1 MENEENPIYPIDLS
15 IFKDQIRQ
23 TLLNILDTLPP
34 VEKTLILEK
43 TCLSKLNYLT
53 SLEPLK
59 ERQVRKELI
68 ILKSGSFVSDSPIII
83 YIITPQLENVK
94 IIEKHIESNTKDFGS
109 KDSNEAENKESF
121 NKYHLIFIPK
131 ISGECYSYINNSK
144 YKSYFNTHILNID
157 IFQLDYDLLS
167 LENQNSFRDIYV
179 DKNLNS
185 LSCLSRAIIKYETVF
200 GRIKYKYSKGFY
212 SKKLTEILNREEE
225 TLSSSLN
232 NENETLACLIFD
244 RNVDMVTP
252 FCTNYIYEGILDDYI
267 GIDFNTIS
275 VNTKI
280 LEKESKVDNIKK
292 IDLSVKD
299 KFYTL
304 VKDFN
309 YKKIQKFF
317 PERLTELNK
326 DKENLDKEKKVE
338 KNSLTNHIN
347 LSDYI
352 ARNQKLPI
360 FKFYQNMEK
369 SLLKGELPNKL
380 HDFIEDELSKKAN
393 EYNLLKLIC
402 LESIIHS
409 GIKYKVYEQIKKDFL
424 NIYGYQEIFLW
435 HNLEKIEILKQQD
448 NNSFYADANK
458 KLQLIFDN
466 VDINDPN
473 DISYTYNGYA
483 PIFVRLIEKAISQ
496 GGWGAIRD
504 ILKKI
509 PGETNFPS
517 DETDIF
523 STSVDK
529 QFILLVFIGGITYGE
544 LAAIRYLNKKNN
556 NKKFIVITTGI
567 INSKKIFDSLKKGEY
582 NLENQNS
589 LTN

>member
-23 TLLNILDTLPP
+23 TLLNILDTLPQ

-43 TCLSKLNYLT
+43 SCLSKLNYLT

-68 ILKSGSFVSDSPIII
+68 ILKSTSFVSDCPIII

-109 KDSNEAENKESF
+109 KDSNEIQDKETF
-121 NKYHLIFIPK
+121 NKYHIIFIPK
-131 ISGECYSYINNSK
+131 ISGECYSYINDSK
-144 YKSYFNTHILNID
+144 YKSYFNMHILNID

-167 LENQNSFRDIYV
+167 LENKNSFRDIYI
-179 DKNLNS
+179 DRNLNS
-185 LSCLSRAIIKYETVF
+185 LSSLSRAIVKYETVF

-225 TLSSSLN
+225 ALNNNLN
-232 NENETLACLIFD
+232 NENETLACFIFD
-244 RNVDMVTP
+244 RNIDMITP
-252 FCTNYIYEGILDDYI
+252 LCTNYVYEGILDDYI
-267 GIDFNTIS
+267 GIDFNSIS

-280 LEKESKVDNIKK
+280 LEKESKVDNTKK
-292 IDLSVKD
+292 IDLSEKD
-299 KFYTL
+299 KFYSS

-309 YKKIQKFF
+309 FKKIQKFF

-326 DKENLDKEKKVE
+326 ENLDKEKKAE
-338 KNSLTNHIN
+338 KNSLTNHISI
-347 LSDYI
+347 SDYVL
-352 ARNQKLPI
+352 RNQKYPI
-360 FKFYQNMEK
+360 FKFYQNFEK

-393 EYNLLKLIC
+393 EYNLLKIIC

-435 HNLEKIEILKQQD
+435 HNLEKMEILKQQD
-448 NNSFYADANK
+448 NNNFYSDANK

-483 PIFVRLIEKAISQ
+483 PMFIRLVEKALST
-496 GGWGAIRD
+496 GGWNAIKDLLR
-504 ILKKI
+504 KI
-509 PGETNFPS
+509 PGDTNFPS

-523 STSVDK
+523 TASVDK

-544 LAAIRYLNKKNN
+544 LAAIRLLNKKNR
-556 NKKFIVITTGI
+556 NKKFIVITTGM
-567 INSKKIFDSLKKGEY
+567 INTKKIFDSLKKGEY
-582 NLENQNS
+582 GFETQNI

>member
-1 MENEENPIYPIDLS
+1 MENEDNPIYPIDLS

-43 TCLSKLNYLT
+43 SCISKLNYLT

-68 ILKSGSFVSDSPIII
+68 VLKSTSFVSDCPIII

-109 KDSNEAENKESF
+109 KDSSEIQDKETF
-121 NKYHLIFIPK
+121 NKYHIIFIPK
-131 ISGECYSYINNSK
+131 ISGECYSYINDSK
-144 YKSYFNTHILNID
+144 YKSYFNIHILNID

-167 LENQNSFRDIYV
+167 LENKNSFRDIYI

-185 LSCLSRAIIKYETVF
+185 LSSLSRAIIKYETVF

-225 TLSSSLN
+225 TLSNNLN
-232 NENETLACLIFD
+232 NENETLACFIFD
-244 RNVDMVTP
+244 RNIDMITP
-252 FCTNYIYEGILDDYI
+252 LCTNYVYEGILDDYI
-267 GIDFNTIS
+267 GIDFNNIS
-275 VNTKI
+275 INTKI

-292 IDLSVKD
+292 IDLSGKD
-299 KFYTL
+299 KFYSS

-309 YKKIQKFF
+309 FKKIQKFF

-326 DKENLDKEKKVE
+326 ENLDKEKKVE
-338 KNSLTNHIN
+338 KSSLTNHIN
-347 LSDYI
+347 ISDYVS
-352 ARNQKLPI
+352 RNQNYPI
-360 FKFYQNMEK
+360 YKFYQNFEK
-369 SLLKGELPNKL
+369 SLLRGELPNKL

-393 EYNLLKLIC
+393 EYNLLKIIC

-409 GIKYKVYEQIKKDFL
+409 GIRYKVYEQIKKDFL
-424 NIYGYQEIFLW
+424 NVYGYQEIFLW
-435 HNLEKIEILKQQD
+435 HNLEKMEILKQQD
-448 NNSFYADANK
+448 NNNFYSDANK

-483 PIFVRLIEKAISQ
+483 PMFIRLIEKALST
-496 GGWGAIRD
+496 GGWNAIKDLLR
-504 ILKKI
+504 KI
-509 PGETNFPS
+509 PGDTNFPS

-529 QFILLVFIGGITYGE
+529 QFILLIFIGGITYGE
-544 LAAIRYLNKKNN
+544 LAAIRLLNKKNR
-556 NKKFIVITTGI
+556 NKKFIVITTGMT
-567 INSKKIFDSLKKGEY
+567 NTKKIFDSLKKGEY
-582 NLENQNS
+582 GFESQNI

>member
-1 MENEENPIYPIDLS
+1 MENEENPVYPIDLS

-34 VEKTLILEK
+34 VEKTLVLEK
-43 TCLSKLNYLT
+43 SCISKLNYLT

-68 ILKSGSFVSDSPIII
+68 ILKSGSFISDCPIII
-83 YIITPQLENVK
+83 YIITPQIENIE

-109 KDSNEAENKESF
+109 KDSNEIKDKEVF

-131 ISGECYSYINNSK
+131 ISGECYSFINNSK
-144 YKSYFNTHILNID
+144 YKSYFNMHILNID
-157 IFQLDYDLLS
+157 IYQLDYDLLS
-167 LENQNSFRDIYV
+167 LENKNSFRDIYI
-179 DKNLNS
+179 DRNLNS
-185 LSCLSRAIIKYETVF
+185 LSSLSRAIIKYETVF

-212 SKKLTEILNREEE
+212 SKKLVDILNREEE
-225 TLSSSLN
+225 TSNNLN
-232 NENETLACLIFD
+232 NDSETLACFIFD
-244 RNVDMVTP
+244 RNIDMVTP
-252 FCTNYIYEGILDDYI
+252 LCNNYVYEGILDDYI

-280 LEKESKVDNIKK
+280 LEKESKVENIKK
-292 IDLSVKD
+292 IDLSDKE
-299 KFYTL
+299 KFYTSI
-304 VKDFN
+304 KDFN
-309 YKKIQKFF
+309 FKKIQTYL
-317 PERLTELNK
+317 PQHLAELNK
-326 DKENLDKEKKVE
+326 QNLEKEKKVE

-347 LSDYI
+347 LTDYI
-352 ARNQKLPI
+352 LRNQKYPI
-360 FKFYQNMEK
+360 FKFYQNFEK

-380 HDFIEDELSKKAN
+380 HDFIDDELSKKAN
-393 EYNLLKLIC
+393 EYNLLKIIC

-409 GIKYKVYEQIKKDFL
+409 GIKYKIYEQIKKDFL

-448 NNSFYADANK
+448 NNNFYSDANK

-466 VDINDPN
+466 IDIIDPN
-473 DISYTYNGYA
+473 DISYAYNGYA
-483 PIFVRLIEKAISQ
+483 PIFLRLVEKAISQ
-496 GGWGAIRD
+496 GGWNSIRD
-504 ILKKI
+504 LLKKI

-523 STSVDK
+523 TTSVDK

-544 LAAIRYLNKKNN
+544 LAAIRLLNKKNR
-556 NKKFIVITTGI
+556 NKKFIALTTGM

-582 NLENQNS
+582 GLENQ
-589 LTN
+589 TN

>member
-15 IFKDQIRQ
+15 IFKEQIRQ
-23 TLLNILDTLPP
+23 TLLNILDTLPQ

-43 TCLSKLNYLT
+43 SCLSKLNYLT

-68 ILKSGSFVSDSPIII
+68 ILKSTSFVSDCPIII

-109 KDSNEAENKESF
+109 KDSNEIQDKETF
-121 NKYHLIFIPK
+121 NKYHIIFIPK
-131 ISGECYSYINNSK
+131 ISGECYSYINDSK
-144 YKSYFNTHILNID
+144 YKSYFNMHILNID

-167 LENQNSFRDIYV
+167 LENKNSFRDIYI
-179 DKNLNS
+179 DRNLNS
-185 LSCLSRAIIKYETVF
+185 LSSLSRAIVKYETVF

-225 TLSSSLN
+225 ALNNNLN
-232 NENETLACLIFD
+232 NENETLACFIFD
-244 RNVDMVTP
+244 RNIDMITP
-252 FCTNYIYEGILDDYI
+252 LCTNYVYEGILDDYI
-267 GIDFNTIS
+267 GIDFNSIS

-280 LEKESKVDNIKK
+280 LEKESKVDNTKK
-292 IDLSVKD
+292 IDLSEKD
-299 KFYTL
+299 KFYSS

-309 YKKIQKFF
+309 FKKIQKFF

-326 DKENLDKEKKVE
+326 ENLDKEKKAE
-338 KNSLTNHIN
+338 KNSLTNHISI
-347 LSDYI
+347 SDYVL
-352 ARNQKLPI
+352 RNQKYPI
-360 FKFYQNMEK
+360 FKFYQNFEK

-393 EYNLLKLIC
+393 EYNLLKIIC

-435 HNLEKIEILKQQD
+435 HNLEKMEILKQQD
-448 NNSFYADANK
+448 NNNFYSDANK

-483 PIFVRLIEKAISQ
+483 PMFIRLVEKALST
-496 GGWGAIRD
+496 GGWNAIKDLLR
-504 ILKKI
+504 KI
-509 PGETNFPS
+509 PGDTNFPS

-523 STSVDK
+523 TASVDK

-544 LAAIRYLNKKNN
+544 LAAIRLLNKKNR
-556 NKKFIVITTGI
+556 NKKFIVITTGM
-567 INSKKIFDSLKKGEY
+567 INTKKIFDSLKKGEY
-582 NLENQNS
+582 GFETQNI

>member
-43 TCLSKLNYLT
+43 ACLSKLNYLT

>member
-1 MENEENPIYPIDLS
+1 MENEENPVYPIDLS

-34 VEKTLILEK
+34 VEKTLVLEK
-43 TCLSKLNYLT
+43 SCISKLNYLT

-68 ILKSGSFVSDSPIII
+68 ILKSGSFISDCPIII
-83 YIITPQLENVK
+83 YIITPQIENIE

-109 KDSNEAENKESF
+109 KDSNEIKDKEAF

-131 ISGECYSYINNSK
+131 ISGECYSFINNSK
-144 YKSYFNTHILNID
+144 YKSYFNMHILNID
-157 IFQLDYDLLS
+157 IYQLDYDLLS
-167 LENQNSFRDIYV
+167 LENKNSFRDIYI
-179 DKNLNS
+179 DRNLNS
-185 LSCLSRAIIKYETVF
+185 LSSLSRAIIKYETVF

-212 SKKLTEILNREEE
+212 SKKLVDILNREEE
-225 TLSSSLN
+225 TSNNLN
-232 NENETLACLIFD
+232 NDSETLACFIFD
-244 RNVDMVTP
+244 RNIDMVTP
-252 FCTNYIYEGILDDYI
+252 LCNNYIYEGILDDYI

-280 LEKESKVDNIKK
+280 LEKESKVENIKK
-292 IDLSVKD
+292 IDLSEKD
-299 KFYTL
+299 KFYTSI
-304 VKDFN
+304 KDFN
-309 YKKIQKFF
+309 FKKIQTYL
-317 PERLTELNK
+317 PQHLAELNK
-326 DKENLDKEKKVE
+326 QNLEKEKKAE

-347 LSDYI
+347 LTDYI
-352 ARNQKLPI
+352 LRNQKYPI
-360 FKFYQNMEK
+360 FKFYQNFER

-380 HDFIEDELSKKAN
+380 HDFIDDELSKKAN
-393 EYNLLKLIC
+393 EYNLLKIIC

-409 GIKYKVYEQIKKDFL
+409 GIKYKIYEQIKKDFL

-435 HNLEKIEILKQQD
+435 HNLEKMEILKQQD
-448 NNSFYADANK
+448 NNNFYSDANK

-466 VDINDPN
+466 IDIIDPN
-473 DISYTYNGYA
+473 DISYAYNGYA
-483 PIFVRLIEKAISQ
+483 PIFLRLVEKAISQ
-496 GGWGAIRD
+496 GGWNSIRD
-504 ILKKI
+504 LLKKI

-523 STSVDK
+523 TTSVDK

-544 LAAIRYLNKKNN
+544 LAAIRLLNKKNR
-556 NKKFIVITTGI
+556 NKKFIALTTGM

-582 NLENQNS
+582 GLENQ
-589 LTN
+589 TN

>member
-23 TLLNILDTLPP
+23 TLLNILDTLPK

-43 TCLSKLNYLT
+43 SCLSKLNYLT

-59 ERQVRKELI
+59 ERQIRKELI
-68 ILKSGSFVSDSPIII
+68 ILKSGSFVTDSPIII
-83 YIITPQLENVK
+83 YIITPQLENIK

-109 KDSNEAENKESF
+109 KDSNEIEDKESF

-131 ISGECYSYINNSK
+131 ISGECYSFINGSK
-144 YKSYFNTHILNID
+144 YKSYFNIHILNID

-167 LENQNSFRDIYV
+167 LENQYSFRDIYV

-185 LSCLSRAIIKYETVF
+185 LSSLSRAIIKYETVF

-225 TLSSSLN
+225 TLNNSLN

-244 RNVDMVTP
+244 RNIDMITP

-275 VNTKI
+275 INTKI
-280 LEKESKVDNIKK
+280 FEKESKVDNMKK
-292 IDLSVKD
+292 IDLSENE
-299 KFYTL
+299 KFYSS

-309 YKKIQKFF
+309 FKKIQKFF

-326 DKENLDKEKKVE
+326 DKDNLDKEKKVE

-347 LSDYI
+347 LSDYVS
-352 ARNQKLPI
+352 RTQKLPI

-393 EYNLLKLIC
+393 EYNLLRLIC

-448 NNSFYADANK
+448 NNNFYFDTNK

-473 DISYTYNGYA
+473 DISYAYNGYA
-483 PIFVRLIEKAISQ
+483 PMIVRLIEKVISQ
-496 GGWGAIRD
+496 GGWGAIKD
-504 ILKKI
+504 SLKKI

-544 LAAIRYLNKKNN
+544 LAAIRYLNKKNI

-567 INSKKIFDSLKKGEY
+567 INSKKIFNSLRRGEY
-582 NLENQNS
+582 RLDNQNS
-589 LTN
+589 LIN

>member
-1 MENEENPIYPIDLS
+1 MENEENPVYPIDLS

-34 VEKTLILEK
+34 VEKTLVLEK
-43 TCLSKLNYLT
+43 SCISKLNYLT

-68 ILKSGSFVSDSPIII
+68 ILKSGSFISDCPIII
-83 YIITPQLENVK
+83 YIITPQIENIE

-109 KDSNEAENKESF
+109 KDSNEIKDKEVF

-131 ISGECYSYINNSK
+131 ISGECYSFINNSK
-144 YKSYFNTHILNID
+144 YKSYFNMHILNID
-157 IFQLDYDLLS
+157 IYQLDYDLLS
-167 LENQNSFRDIYV
+167 LENKNSFRDIYI
-179 DKNLNS
+179 DRNLNS
-185 LSCLSRAIIKYETVF
+185 LSSLSRAIIKYETVF

-212 SKKLTEILNREEE
+212 SKKLVDILNREEE
-225 TLSSSLN
+225 TSNNLN
-232 NENETLACLIFD
+232 NDSETLACFIFD
-244 RNVDMVTP
+244 RNIDMVTP
-252 FCTNYIYEGILDDYI
+252 LCNNYVYEGILDDYI

-280 LEKESKVDNIKK
+280 LEKESKVENIKK
-292 IDLSVKD
+292 IDLSEKD
-299 KFYTL
+299 KFYTSI
-304 VKDFN
+304 KDFN
-309 YKKIQKFF
+309 FKKIQTYL
-317 PERLTELNK
+317 PQHLAELNK
-326 DKENLDKEKKVE
+326 QNLEKEKKAE

-347 LSDYI
+347 LTDYI
-352 ARNQKLPI
+352 LRNQKYPI
-360 FKFYQNMEK
+360 FKFYQNFER

-380 HDFIEDELSKKAN
+380 HDFIDDELSKKAN
-393 EYNLLKLIC
+393 EYNLLKIIC

-409 GIKYKVYEQIKKDFL
+409 GIKYKIYEQIKKDFL

-448 NNSFYADANK
+448 NNNFYSDANK

-466 VDINDPN
+466 IDIIDPN
-473 DISYTYNGYA
+473 DISYAYNGYA
-483 PIFVRLIEKAISQ
+483 PIFLRLVEKAISQ
-496 GGWGAIRD
+496 GGWNSIRD
-504 ILKKI
+504 LLKKI

-523 STSVDK
+523 TTSVDK

-544 LAAIRYLNKKNN
+544 LAAIRLLNKKNR
-556 NKKFIVITTGI
+556 NKKFIALTTGM

-582 NLENQNS
+582 GLENQ
-589 LTN
+589 TN

>member
-15 IFKDQIRQ
+15 IFKEQIRQ
-23 TLLNILDTLPP
+23 TLLNILDTLPQ

-43 TCLSKLNYLT
+43 SCLSKLNYLT

-68 ILKSGSFVSDSPIII
+68 ILKSTSFVSDCPIII

-94 IIEKHIESNTKDFGS
+94 IIEKHVESNTKDFGS
-109 KDSNEAENKESF
+109 KDSNEIQDKEAF
-121 NKYHLIFIPK
+121 NKYHIIFIPK
-131 ISGECYSYINNSK
+131 ISGECYSYINDSK
-144 YKSYFNTHILNID
+144 YKSYFNMHILNID

-167 LENQNSFRDIYV
+167 LENKNSFRDIYI
-179 DKNLNS
+179 DRNLNS
-185 LSCLSRAIIKYETVF
+185 LSSLSRAIVKYETVF

-225 TLSSSLN
+225 ALNNNLN
-232 NENETLACLIFD
+232 NENETLACFIFD
-244 RNVDMVTP
+244 RNIDMITP
-252 FCTNYIYEGILDDYI
+252 LCTNYVYEGILDDYI
-267 GIDFNTIS
+267 GIDFNSIS

-280 LEKESKVDNIKK
+280 LEKESKVDNTKK
-292 IDLSVKD
+292 IDLSEKD
-299 KFYTL
+299 KFYSS

-309 YKKIQKFF
+309 FKKIQKFF

-326 DKENLDKEKKVE
+326 ENLDKEKKAE

-347 LSDYI
+347 ISDYVL
-352 ARNQKLPI
+352 RNQKYPI
-360 FKFYQNMEK
+360 FKFYQNFEK

-393 EYNLLKLIC
+393 EYNLLKIIC

-435 HNLEKIEILKQQD
+435 HNLEKMEILKQQD
-448 NNSFYADANK
+448 NNNFYSDANK

-483 PIFVRLIEKAISQ
+483 PMFIRLVEKALST
-496 GGWGAIRD
+496 GGWNAIKDLLR
-504 ILKKI
+504 KI
-509 PGETNFPS
+509 PGDTNFPS

-523 STSVDK
+523 TASVDK

-544 LAAIRYLNKKNN
+544 LAAIRLLNKKNR
-556 NKKFIVITTGI
+556 NKKFIVITTGM
-567 INSKKIFDSLKKGEY
+567 INTKKIFDSLKKGEY
-582 NLENQNS
+582 GFETQNI

>member
-23 TLLNILDTLPP
+23 TLLNILDTLPQ

-43 TCLSKLNYLT
+43 SCLSKLNYLT

-68 ILKSGSFVSDSPIII
+68 ILKSTSFVSDCPIII

-109 KDSNEAENKESF
+109 KDSNEIQDKETF
-121 NKYHLIFIPK
+121 NKYHIIFIPK
-131 ISGECYSYINNSK
+131 ISGECYSYINDSK
-144 YKSYFNTHILNID
+144 YKSYFNMHILNID

-167 LENQNSFRDIYV
+167 LENKNSFRDIYI
-179 DKNLNS
+179 DRNLNS
-185 LSCLSRAIIKYETVF
+185 LSSLSRAIVKYETVF

-225 TLSSSLN
+225 ALNNNLN
-232 NENETLACLIFD
+232 NENETLACFIFD
-244 RNVDMVTP
+244 RNIDMITP
-252 FCTNYIYEGILDDYI
+252 LCTNYVYEGILDDYI
-267 GIDFNTIS
+267 GIDFNSIS

-280 LEKESKVDNIKK
+280 LEKESKVDNTKK
-292 IDLSVKD
+292 IDLSEKD
-299 KFYTL
+299 KFYSS

-309 YKKIQKFF
+309 FKKIQKFF

-326 DKENLDKEKKVE
+326 ENLDKEKKAE
-338 KNSLTNHIN
+338 KNSLTNHISI
-347 LSDYI
+347 SDYVL
-352 ARNQKLPI
+352 RNQKYPI
-360 FKFYQNMEK
+360 FKFYQNFEK
-369 SLLKGELPNKL
+369 SLLKGELSNKL

-393 EYNLLKLIC
+393 EYNLLKIIC

-435 HNLEKIEILKQQD
+435 HNLEKMEILKQQD
-448 NNSFYADANK
+448 NNNFYSDANK

-483 PIFVRLIEKAISQ
+483 PMFIRLVEKALST
-496 GGWGAIRD
+496 GGWNAIKDLLR
-504 ILKKI
+504 KI
-509 PGETNFPS
+509 PGDTNFPS

-523 STSVDK
+523 TASVDK

-544 LAAIRYLNKKNN
+544 LAAIRLLNKKNR
-556 NKKFIVITTGI
+556 NKKFIVITTGM
-567 INSKKIFDSLKKGEY
+567 INTKKIFDSLKKGEY
-582 NLENQNS
+582 GFETQNI

>member
-1 MENEENPIYPIDLS
+1 MENEDNAIYPIYLS

-43 TCLSKLNYLT
+43 SCISKLNYLT

-59 ERQVRKELI
+59 ERQVKKELI
-68 ILKSGSFVSDSPIII
+68 VLKSTSFVSDCPIII

-109 KDSNEAENKESF
+109 KDSNEIQDKKAF
-121 NKYHLIFIPK
+121 NKYHIIFIPK
-131 ISGECYSYINNSK
+131 ISGECYSYINGSK
-144 YKSYFNTHILNID
+144 YKPYFNMHILNID

-167 LENQNSFRDIYV
+167 LENKNSFRDIYI
-179 DKNLNS
+179 DRNLNS
-185 LSCLSRAIIKYETVF
+185 LSSLSRAIVKYETVF
-200 GRIKYKYSKGFY
+200 GRIKYKYSKGFF
-212 SKKLTEILNREEE
+212 SKKLTELLNKEEE
-225 TLSSSLN
+225 NLNNNLN
-232 NENETLACLIFD
+232 NENDTLACFIFD
-244 RNVDMVTP
+244 RNIDMITP
-252 FCTNYIYEGILDDYI
+252 FCTNYVYEGILDDYI
-267 GIDFNTIS
+267 GIDFNSLSI
-275 VNTKI
+275 NTKI

-292 IDLSVKD
+292 IDLSEKD
-299 KFYTL
+299 KFYSSI
-304 VKDFN
+304 KDLNF
-309 YKKIQKFF
+309 KKIQKFF

-326 DKENLDKEKKVE
+326 ENLDKEKKVE
-338 KNSLTNHIN
+338 KSSLTNHIN
-347 LSDYI
+347 ISDYI
-352 ARNQKLPI
+352 LRNQKYPI
-360 FKFYQNMEK
+360 FKFYQNFEK

-393 EYNLLKLIC
+393 EYNLLKIIC

-448 NNSFYADANK
+448 NNNFYFDANK

-483 PIFVRLIEKAISQ
+483 PMFVRLIEKAISP
-496 GGWGAIRD
+496 GGWSTIKD
-504 ILKKI
+504 LLKKI

-523 STSVDK
+523 TSSVDK

-544 LAAIRYLNKKNN
+544 LAAIRLLNKKNR
-556 NKKFIVITTGI
+556 NKKFIVITTGM
-567 INSKKIFDSLKKGEY
+567 INTKKIFDSLKKGEY
-582 NLENQNS
+582 GFENQNI

>member
-15 IFKDQIRQ
+15 IFKEQIRQ
-23 TLLNILDTLPP
+23 TLLNILDTLPQ

-43 TCLSKLNYLT
+43 SCLSKLNYLT

-68 ILKSGSFVSDSPIII
+68 ILKSTSFVSDCPIII

-109 KDSNEAENKESF
+109 KDSNEIQDKETF
-121 NKYHLIFIPK
+121 NKYHIIFIPK
-131 ISGECYSYINNSK
+131 ISGECYSYINDSK
-144 YKSYFNTHILNID
+144 YKSYFNMHILNID

-167 LENQNSFRDIYV
+167 LENQNSFRDIYI
-179 DKNLNS
+179 DRNLNS
-185 LSCLSRAIIKYETVF
+185 LSSLSRAIVKYETVF

-225 TLSSSLN
+225 ALNNNLN
-232 NENETLACLIFD
+232 NENETLACFIFD
-244 RNVDMVTP
+244 RNIDMITP
-252 FCTNYIYEGILDDYI
+252 LCTNYVYEGILDDYI
-267 GIDFNTIS
+267 GIDFNSIS

-280 LEKESKVDNIKK
+280 LEKESKVDNTKK
-292 IDLSVKD
+292 IDLSEKD
-299 KFYTL
+299 KFYSS

-309 YKKIQKFF
+309 FKKIQKFF

-326 DKENLDKEKKVE
+326 ENLDKEKKAE

-347 LSDYI
+347 ISDYVL
-352 ARNQKLPI
+352 RNQKYPI
-360 FKFYQNMEK
+360 FKFYQNFEK

-393 EYNLLKLIC
+393 EYNLLKIIC

-435 HNLEKIEILKQQD
+435 HNLEKMEILKQQD
-448 NNSFYADANK
+448 NNNFYSDANK

-483 PIFVRLIEKAISQ
+483 PMFIRLVEKALST
-496 GGWGAIRD
+496 GGWNAIKDLLR
-504 ILKKI
+504 KI
-509 PGETNFPS
+509 PGDTNFPS

-523 STSVDK
+523 TASVDK

-544 LAAIRYLNKKNN
+544 LAAIRLLNKKNR
-556 NKKFIVITTGI
+556 NKKFIVITTGM
-567 INSKKIFDSLKKGEY
+567 INTKKIFDSLKKGEY
-582 NLENQNS
+582 GFETQNI